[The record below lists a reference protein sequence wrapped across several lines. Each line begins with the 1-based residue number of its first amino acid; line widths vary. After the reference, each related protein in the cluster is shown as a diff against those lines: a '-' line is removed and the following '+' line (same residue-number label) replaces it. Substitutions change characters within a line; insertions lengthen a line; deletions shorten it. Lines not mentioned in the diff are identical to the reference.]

1 MMCNWSRDTPGP
13 ISRRLRAENTELWLT
28 SRVDLWS
35 KKNKKKKTIQNN
47 NIKQIRNKKLI
58 TEIWTETFLL
68 LQLKYH
74 FLKSGQTRL
83 CHNKKIINI
92 ILIINILQNQNQ
104 QCNKKVFYPSLGRR
118 ARETAKGGA
127 WRQGKR
133 KKVTSKNKKGRKDR
147 EGIQRTSS
155 LQQTREEEGLLRII

>member
-1 MMCNWSRDTPGP
+1 MWLITLLHFIWHDVNTASDHVTPLVQSADVSEQKTLDSGW
-13 ISRRLRAENTELWLT
+13 A

-35 KKNKKKKTIQNN
+35 QQTTIKNNN

-58 TEIWTETFLL
+58 TEIWTKTITFLL

-92 ILIINILQNQNQ
+92 ILIIIILQNQNQ
-104 QCNKKVFYPSLGRR
+104 QCNKKVFNPSLSRR
-118 ARETAKGGA
+118 ERERETARGWD
-127 WRQGKR
+127 WRRGKR
-133 KKVTSKNKKGRKDR
+133 EKR
-147 EGIQRTSS
+147 
-155 LQQTREEEGLLRII
+155 

>member
-1 MMCNWSRDTPGP
+1 MK
-13 ISRRLRAENTELWLT
+13 
-28 SRVDLWS
+28 S
-35 KKNKKKKTIQNN
+35 KEKKTIKNNN

-58 TEIWTETFLL
+58 TEIWTETTFLL

-104 QCNKKVFYPSLGRR
+104 QCNKKVFNPSLGRR
-118 ARETAKGGA
+118 ERGGEGRGLA
-127 WRQGKR
+127 TR
-133 KKVTSKNKKGRKDR
+133 KEKNGN
-147 EGIQRTSS
+147 IQK
-155 LQQTREEEGLLRII
+155 